1 MCLSKSLTLILAMA
15 IYLVFSITTFA
26 HDVDNEE
33 NKVHR
38 VIQELY
44 DLSYEDVHADVT
56 HNHNNFKASPDQDCG
71 YRGGHSGYDVAHDRD
86 EARFYSLTE
95 GVVVK
100 IIMPDNPDVDL
111 SYLVVYN
118 EDDDKTILY
127 LHLSSVR
134 VDLGDSVDPGDYL
147 GRQGLNSNFSTGY
160 HIHLEVRNGSTCH
173 PSCGASPD
181 FNYPNVDP
189 IDYLHGKLTENEE
202 DEDVFGAP
210 SQVRILTQTWG
221 DLKSGD

>member
-1 MCLSKSLTLILAMA
+1 MFWSKSLILILGIA
-15 IYLVFSITTFA
+15 IYLVFPITTFA
-26 HDVDNEE
+26 HDVDNPE

-44 DLSYEDVHADVT
+44 DLSYNEVHADVA
-56 HNHNNFKASPDQDCG
+56 HNYNNFEEDPSRRCG
-71 YRGGHSGYDVAHDRD
+71 YRGGHSGYDVTHETD

-100 IIMPDNPDVDL
+100 IVMPDNPDVDL

-127 LHLSSVR
+127 LHLSRVN
-134 VDLGDSVDPGDYL
+134 VDLGETIDIGDYL
-147 GRQGLNSNFSTGY
+147 GRQGLNSDFSTGY
-160 HIHLEVRNGSTCH
+160 HIHLEVRDGSTCH

-210 SQVRILTQTWG
+210 SQVRILTQAWG